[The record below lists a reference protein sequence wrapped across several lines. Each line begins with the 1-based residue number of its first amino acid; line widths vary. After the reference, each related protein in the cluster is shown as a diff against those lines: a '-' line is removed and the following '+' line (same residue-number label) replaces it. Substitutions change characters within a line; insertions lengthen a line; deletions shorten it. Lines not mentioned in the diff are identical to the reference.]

1 MKEDLEIPWKRMVR
15 SVDGR
20 VGCEVGWVDSHK
32 LLSPFDG
39 IGNHPEMAQRPRPT
53 SVIARIHF
61 CDFDIKVPAGL
72 QTLHLD
78 SVLFVF
84 ESDSASCRLALNWLC
99 SQV

>member
-1 MKEDLEIPWKRMVR
+1 MR

-39 IGNHPEMAQRPRPT
+39 IGNHSDMAQGPRPT
-53 SVIARIHF
+53 SVTARIHF
-61 CDFDIKVPAGL
+61 RDFDIEVPVGL

-84 ESDSASCRLALNWLC
+84 ER
-99 SQV
+99 